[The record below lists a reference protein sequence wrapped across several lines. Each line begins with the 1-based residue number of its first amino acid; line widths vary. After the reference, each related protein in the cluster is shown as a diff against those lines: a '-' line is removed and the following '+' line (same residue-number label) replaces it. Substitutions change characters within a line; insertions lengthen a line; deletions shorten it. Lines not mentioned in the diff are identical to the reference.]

1 MGFFMKTL
9 RIALNGVVNTGA
21 LVTVTN
27 LGCKALGVKIDT
39 TVRNAACAAAGTGIA
54 ILNESGRSCKKG
66 CVCKKEEEQPEPET
80 EE

>member
-9 RIALNGVVNTGA
+9 RVALNSVVNTGA

-27 LGCKALGVKIDT
+27 LTCKAFGVKVDT

-54 ILNESGRSCKKG
+54 ILNENGRCPCKSCCDKK
-66 CVCKKEEEQPEPET
+66 EEQPEPET
-80 EE
+80 ENK